1 MSKFNPV
8 TIFIC
13 ALIISSSV
21 HANTN
26 PDFRYLEPDGVA
38 LPQASFGL
46 GIVIEPGHRLAFL
59 TGRTGSN
66 PDGSY
71 SDDFETQA
79 RNALASVSV
88 LLSEAGMDWS
98 NVVKINVYLTDS
110 ADIPVWGRV
119 RDEVIGESRPSGTGV
134 IVNALAAPDARVEVT
149 VIAAQKVD

>member
-1 MSKFNPV
+1 M
-8 TIFIC
+8 
-13 ALIISSSV
+13 LSSGV
-21 HANTN
+21 GANTN

-79 RNALASVSV
+79 RNALASVSL

-110 ADIPVWGRV
+110 TDIPVWGRV
-119 RDEVIGESRPSGTGV
+119 RDEVVGDSRPSGTGV
-134 IVNALAAPDARVEVT
+134 IVKALAAPDARVEVT